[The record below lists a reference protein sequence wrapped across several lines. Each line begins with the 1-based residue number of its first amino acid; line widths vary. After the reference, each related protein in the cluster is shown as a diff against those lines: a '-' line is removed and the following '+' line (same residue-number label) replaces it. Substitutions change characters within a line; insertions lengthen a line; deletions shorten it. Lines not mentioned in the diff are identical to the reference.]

1 MWEMREKEGMDEE
14 LQSDTTGSDGE
25 EWQRR
30 QFRRL
35 LTSVL
40 NTLNSEI
47 PDKPAT
53 HSQGF

>member
-14 LQSDTTGSDGE
+14 LQNDTTSSDGE

-30 QFRRL
+30 QFKRL

-40 NTLNSEI
+40 NTLNSV
-47 PDKPAT
+47 
-53 HSQGF
+53 

>member
-14 LQSDTTGSDGE
+14 LQSETTGSDGE

>member
-1 MWEMREKEGMDEE
+1 MWEREGMDEE
-14 LQSDTTGSDGE
+14 LQTDTTGSDGE
-25 EWQRR
+25 ERQRR

-40 NTLNSEI
+40 NTLNSAI
-47 PDKPAT
+47 PDKPVT